1 MNCRKRGA
9 PKLGDVQVNKDPSRD
24 GGDKKS
30 YSDKHGMERHGGT
43 HLEPEKS
50 GEVVEHPR

>member
-30 YSDKHGMERHGGT
+30 YGDKHGMERHGGT